1 MTPPTLPP
9 VLPHDKPGEGTSLGD
24 GVSQTAQ
31 PLPPE
36 LWPNID
42 HLVFEDGKPVESLFA
57 ERQMRLFVEPLYAS
71 WKGPPESGKFV
82 AMSNVG
88 LFPEAQQTTLVPDG
102 LLSIDVEAPRDPR
115 LRPNRSYL
123 VWVYGKPPDVVLEL
137 VSDRSGGELEYKL
150 RQYARIG
157 VAYYVVFDP
166 DQFLGQQTLHVF
178 RREGPKYTPMA
189 EAWFPEVGLGVKG
202 WQGIYQGLE
211 ADWLRWHDQTGQVLP
226 TGEEQGKRA
235 REAQEQARKAQERAE
250 QERAQKERALAQLRA
265 LGVTPEP

>member
-1 MTPPTLPP
+1 MNPPTLPP
-9 VLPHDKPGEGTSLGD
+9 ALPREKPGEGAAAVD
-24 GVSQTAQ
+24 GVSQAAQ

-71 WKGPPESGKFV
+71 WQGLPESGKFV
-82 AMSNVG
+82 AMANVG

-102 LLSIDVEAPRDPR
+102 LLSIDVEAPGDPH
-115 LRPNRSYL
+115 LRQHRSYL
-123 VWVYGKPPDVVLEL
+123 VWVYGKPPDVVLEV

-150 RQYARIG
+150 HRYARIG

-166 DQFLGQQTLHVF
+166 EQFLGQETLHIF
-178 RREGPKYTPMA
+178 RREGPTYTPMA
-189 EAWFPEVGLGVKG
+189 DAWFPEVGLGLKR
-202 WQGIYQGLE
+202 WQGVYEGFE
-211 ADWLRWHDQTGQVLP
+211 AEWLRWHDHTGQFLP
-226 TGEEQGKRA
+226 TGEEQGKFA
-235 REAQEQARKAQERAE
+235 REARQQAE
-250 QERAQKERALAQLRA
+250 QERAHKERLLAQLRA